1 MTTAL
6 DNNATRN
13 ALTKA
18 IKEHIDPTNPQKVNI
33 KKYIIKQYKPEDPT
47 GQDKLAKFAWELH
60 HGNRNMR
67 NRDHVLELFGLLTL
81 EATGLEQRKTNK
93 AKISPLKEAVF
104 KVLKQVAGQD
114 ILMIV
119 ALNELMDQL
128 TVTRINSWET
138 FFKQLAIKRT
148 ELESLADTVY
158 ELSGVSP
165 GAVEDLDAVIVP
177 LYNDAQSEDITSIDW
192 SNRSWWEWANTKLLE
207 NVGKAA

>member
-18 IKEHIDPTNPQKVNI
+18 IKEHIDPAKPEKVNI
-33 KKYIIKQYKPEDPT
+33 KKYIVKQYKPDDPT
-47 GQDKLAKFAWELH
+47 GKDKLAKFAWELH

-93 AKISPLKEAVF
+93 AKGSPLKEAIF
-104 KVLKQVAGQD
+104 KVLTKVAGQD

-119 ALNELMDQL
+119 ALNELKDG
-128 TVTRINSWET
+128 TSIKTIANWDT
-138 FFKQLAIKRT
+138 FLVQITEKRK
-148 ELESLADTVY
+148 ELEALADTVY

-165 GAVEDLDAVIVP
+165 GAIEDLDAVIVP
-177 LYNDAQSEDITSIDW
+177 LYNDTQSADITSIDW
-192 SNRSWWEWANTKLLE
+192 GNRAWWDWANTKLLE

>member
-93 AKISPLKEAVF
+93 AKVSPLKEAVF

-138 FFKQLAIKRT
+138 FFKQLSIKRS
-148 ELESLADTVY
+148 ELESIADTVY

-165 GAVEDLDAVIVP
+165 GEVEDLDAVIVP

>member
-60 HGNRNMR
+60 HGNRTMR

-81 EATGLEQRKTNK
+81 EATGLEERKTNK
-93 AKISPLKEAVF
+93 AKVSPLKEAVF

-138 FFKQLAIKRT
+138 FFKQLSIKRS

>member
-1 MTTAL
+1 MTATL

-18 IKEHIDPTNPQKVNI
+18 IKEHIDPAKPEKVNI
-33 KKYIIKQYKPEDPT
+33 KKYIVKQYKPDDPT
-47 GQDKLAKFAWELH
+47 GKDKLAKFAWELH
-60 HGNRNMR
+60 HGNRNLR

-93 AKISPLKEAVF
+93 AKVSPLKEAVF

-165 GAVEDLDAVIVP
+165 GAVEDLDAAIVP
-177 LYNDAQSEDITSIDW
+177 LYNEAKGQDIKVINW
-192 SNRSWWEWANTKLLE
+192 ERRSWWDWAHNHLLE
-207 NVGKAA
+207 QVSKAA